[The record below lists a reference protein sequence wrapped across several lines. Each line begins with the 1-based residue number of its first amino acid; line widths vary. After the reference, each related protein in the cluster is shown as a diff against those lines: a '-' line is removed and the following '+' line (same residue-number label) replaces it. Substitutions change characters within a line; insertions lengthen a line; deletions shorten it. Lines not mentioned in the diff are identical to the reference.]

1 MKIAIPVDEKSL
13 ESNVCV
19 SFGRTPYFLIY
30 DVDTKESVFLDNSA
44 AASTGGAG
52 IKAAQTIVDNK
63 ANVLLTPR
71 CGENAAEVLKSA
83 DIEIFKTT
91 SASVKD
97 NIDAFIDGKLSLL
110 DEIHAGFHGHGGN

>member
-19 SFGRTPYFLIY
+19 SFGRAPYFLVY
-30 DVDTKESVFLDNSA
+30 DTETKESIFHDNGA

-63 ANVLLTPR
+63 VNALLTPR
-71 CGENAAEVLKSA
+71 CGENAANVLKSA
-83 DIEIFKTT
+83 DIKIYKTAGI
-91 SASVKD
+91 SAK
-97 NIDAFIDGKLSLL
+97 KKY
-110 DEIHAGFHGHGGN
+110 

>member
-13 ESNVCV
+13 DSNVCV

-52 IKAAQTIVDNK
+52 IKAAQTIVDNN

-71 CGENAAEVLKSA
+71 
-83 DIEIFKTT
+83 
-91 SASVKD
+91 
-97 NIDAFIDGKLSLL
+97 
-110 DEIHAGFHGHGGN
+110 

>member
-1 MKIAIPVDEKSL
+1 MKIAIPVDEKVL

-30 DVDTKESVFLDNSA
+30 DTETKESVFIDNSA
-44 AASTGGAG
+44 ASSAGGAG

-71 CGENAAEVLKSA
+71 CGENAADVLKSA
-83 DIEIFKTT
+83 DIKIFKTT
-91 SASVKD
+91 FASVKD
-97 NIDAFIDGKLSLL
+97 NIDAFNDGKLSLL

>member
-1 MKIAIPVDEKSL
+1 MKIVIPVDEKTL
-13 ESNVCV
+13 ESDVCA
-19 SFGRTPYFLIY
+19 SFGRTPYFLIH
-30 DVDTKESVFLDNSA
+30 DTETKESVFIDNSA

-71 CGENAAEVLKSA
+71 CGENAVDVLKSA
-83 DIEIFKTT
+83 DIKIFKTT
-91 SASVKD
+91 SASAKD
-97 NIDAFIDGKLSLL
+97 NIDDFINGKLSLL